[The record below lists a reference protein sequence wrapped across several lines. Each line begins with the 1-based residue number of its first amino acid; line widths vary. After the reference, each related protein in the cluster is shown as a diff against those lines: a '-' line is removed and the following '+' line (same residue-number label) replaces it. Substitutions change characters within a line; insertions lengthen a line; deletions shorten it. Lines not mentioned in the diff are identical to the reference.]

1 MSDEAINS
9 EMLAAL
15 DIVAMERLG
24 DGSFKLMESAPDWF
38 VRLYPTKISASEI
51 IRPQDAFIFLEH
63 FLWEADAFWAV
74 GSAGRL
80 KSGPW
85 SESDSAGKLY
95 HLEAAA
101 LGIKNRRLLV
111 IELLRFSYDEIQA
124 LAQKAREKSLDYEKL
139 VRAEDALRK
148 SEARNQA
155 LLNAIPDLM
164 LRLSRQGEILDYRPK
179 RSINLLPHST
189 DLIRKN
195 VRDVLPPDMARQIE
209 QCVKS
214 EMENGAARIFEYEL
228 ATGGETRDYELRIV
242 TSGEEE
248 TLAIVRDITKR
259 KLLERELIRAREAAL
274 EAARAKADFLATM
287 SHEIRTPMNGVIGM
301 VDLLLGTELTANQ
314 RKLLETVQFS
324 ADTLLTIINDIL
336 DFSKIEA
343 GKLALETIDFDL
355 RVTVERV
362 AEMLRERARAKH
374 IELAWHIDEGV
385 HTLLRGDPVRLG
397 QVLTNLL
404 SNAVKFTE
412 EGTVLVRVGKES
424 ESDSRIVIR
433 FAVSDTG
440 IGISEEA
447 QHHLFQPFTQ
457 ADSSTTRKYGGTGL
471 GLAISK
477 QLVGF
482 MGGEIGVKSE
492 PGKGSEFWFTVPL
505 EKQTA
510 VEGRLDDLKSR
521 QSPAPQSLAASQ
533 SSREHR
539 EQIRILIVE
548 DNAINREVVVLQLQR
563 ANYKADTATN
573 GREALEALEKSSYD
587 IVLMDCQ
594 MPEMDG
600 YQATKEIRRREG
612 EARHTIIIAMTA
624 YALPEDREA
633 CLTAGM
639 DDYISKPIRQHELAG
654 VLERW
659 TGKTS
664 PRSETDNSQKHL
676 ESSESASIDAG
687 VIESLRKLQ
696 MKDEPD
702 FLSSLIDLFFE
713 DVPDH
718 LAIMQTAIAQSDAR
732 ILANKSHSL
741 KSSCG
746 NLGATKMT
754 AICQSLEAI
763 GRKGSV
769 DGAAALMRELKE
781 EFSRVRRALEAER
794 HGER

>member
-1 MSDEAINS
+1 MPDEAINS

-15 DIVAMERLG
+15 DIVAMERLE

-51 IRPQDAFIFLEH
+51 IRPQDDFIFLEH
-63 FLWEADAFWAV
+63 FLYEAESFWAA
-74 GSAGRL
+74 GSTGRL

-85 SESDSAGKLY
+85 SETDSAGKLY

-101 LGIKNRRLLV
+101 LGIKNHRLLV
-111 IELLRFSYDEIQA
+111 IELLRFSYDEIQT

-179 RSINLLPHST
+179 RSINLLPDST

-195 VRDVLPPDMARQIE
+195 VSDVLPPDMARQI
-209 QCVKS
+209 QLCVES
-214 EMENGAARIFEYEL
+214 ETENGVARIFEYEFE
-228 ATGGETRDYELRIV
+228 ARDYELRIV
-242 TSGEEE
+242 ASGEEE

-274 EAARAKADFLATM
+274 DAARAKADFLATM

-301 VDLLLGTELTANQ
+301 VDLLLGTELTADQ

-362 AEMLRERARAKH
+362 AEMLAERARAKH
-374 IELAWHIDEGV
+374 IELEWRIDEGV

-397 QVLTNLL
+397 QVLANLL

-424 ESDSRIVIR
+424 ESGAHIEIR

-447 QHHLFQPFTQ
+447 QQRLFQPFTQ

-492 PGKGSEFWFTVPL
+492 PGKGSTFWFTVPL

-510 VEGRLDDLKSR
+510 AESQPDGLKS
-521 QSPAPQSLAASQ
+521 QPNSAPAPSAAPP

-539 EQIRILIVE
+539 EQIRILIAE

-563 ANYKADTATN
+563 ANYKADTVTN
-573 GREALEALEKSSYD
+573 GREALEALEKNSYD

-612 EARHTIIIAMTA
+612 EAKHTVIIAMTA

-633 CLTAGM
+633 CLAAGM
-639 DDYISKPIRQHELAG
+639 DDYISKPIRQHELAA

-659 TGKTS
+659 VEKKS

-676 ESSESASIDAG
+676 DGGETASIDAS

-696 MKDEPD
+696 MEGEPD

-713 DVPDH
+713 DASDH
-718 LAIMQTAIAQSDAR
+718 LAIMHTAIAQTDAR
-732 ILANKSHSL
+732 VLANKAHSL

-754 AICQSLEAI
+754 AICQSLEGI

-769 DGAAALMRELKE
+769 DGAAALMQELEE
-781 EFSRVRRALEAER
+781 EFSLVRRALEAER
-794 HGER
+794 RKSAQPDS